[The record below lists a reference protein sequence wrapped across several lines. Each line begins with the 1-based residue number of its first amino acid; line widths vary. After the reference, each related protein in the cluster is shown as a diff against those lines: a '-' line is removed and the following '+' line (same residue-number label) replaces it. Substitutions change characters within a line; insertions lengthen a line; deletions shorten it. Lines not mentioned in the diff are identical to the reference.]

1 MNDKNM
7 TADLNYEAEYNRLL
21 ESHKKL
27 CAEYSD
33 LLDNHRSLES
43 EFGRLR
49 AQMDIVYL
57 VFGGR
62 R

>member
-1 MNDKNM
+1 MTDNNL

-33 LLDNHRSLES
+33 LLDNHKSLES
-43 EFGRLR
+43 EFCRLR

-57 VFGGR
+57 IFGGK
-62 R
+62 